1 MHTLQKPLT
10 LMKTGQ
16 VQQLRLH
23 IRPFMMSDYDRLP
36 IIDEANMLSRKIWG
50 LLPHTA
56 DADEIKR
63 QFSGLLSAHIDTYD
77 LSENKNINQDEQ
89 LKRYWAFLVRAGDLF
104 TVSSEDIRNIR
115 AYVNYEIDHI
125 DARMPDNSEDK
136 YYMLY
141 GLINIVLINGLPPQ
155 SALDIPALEL
165 NMCHHFAKIAGFP
178 KEAVASLVNERIQL
192 ENELL
197 K

>member
-1 MHTLQKPLT
+1 
-10 LMKTGQ
+10 MKTGQ

-50 LLPHTA
+50 QLPHTD
-56 DADEIKR
+56 DAAEIKR

-89 LKRYWAFLVRAGDLF
+89 LKRYWAFLVRGGDLF
-104 TVSSEDIRNIR
+104 SVSSEDIRNIR

-125 DARMPDNSEDK
+125 DARMPDNSQDK
-136 YYMLY
+136 YYILY
-141 GLINIVLINGLPPQ
+141 GLVNIVLINGLPPQ
-155 SALDIPALEL
+155 NVLDIPDLEL

-178 KEAVASLVNERIQL
+178 KEAVASLVKERIKL